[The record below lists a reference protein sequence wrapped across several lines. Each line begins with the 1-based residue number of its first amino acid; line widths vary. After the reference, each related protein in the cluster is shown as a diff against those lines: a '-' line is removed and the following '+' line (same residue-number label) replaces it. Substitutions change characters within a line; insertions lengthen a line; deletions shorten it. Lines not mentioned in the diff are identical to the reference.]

1 MEKGRRFYI
10 GMILFLSAVLGY
22 VSLSLMSFNNKI
34 QEREYSVQLS
44 TLSAM
49 SRQESLVL
57 EAKLE
62 GYLNTLNS
70 MAEYLREGEL
80 HSEKNMTILL
90 NVLDRTEQDF
100 QRLGLA
106 DLNGDSLVTNGAR
119 LNISDQSYFQN
130 ALDKKWT
137 ITDIKPSK
145 LTNVQVFIVS
155 VPVYDMDQEVRG
167 VLYGVVETS
176 NFHLYDLSSLYET
189 SQYFQVIDR
198 NGSYILQNDQRT
210 LPVQGSNILESLES
224 ADLEMPLEQIREK
237 IQAGETI
244 FTGLT
249 LDGRA
254 YSIYFSPL
262 ESHNWYAV
270 TMVDKKTVRDY
281 VWESMAND
289 TYIVMAKI
297 VAAVA
302 LLCAVIMYF
311 LTQEKKEAVRRCQQ
325 MEFNDEMIRTAI
337 GKSDALILIYD
348 LATQQ
353 LRCVNPESFAFSLPP
368 LLEHAPE
375 TLYTH
380 LPDQEHAKEQLTAIF
395 SRLEHIQESELFH
408 LSLCKDG
415 ENLHYQIQV
424 RSVTGEDGGVLR
436 CVGIVENITEHM
448 KMKNEMELLMQ
459 EADTDYLTGLYNR
472 RGGTELISEILKH
485 SDPAAESHA
494 FILLDLDNFKKLNDT
509 LGHQTGDAALKD
521 VADLLK
527 RHFRPYDIICRL
539 AGDEFVV
546 FVRDIPKQ
554 VVRKNLDSL
563 LKKLCLTY
571 EENGIS
577 ITVTVSAGAA
587 IAPVHGMEFDVLYQK
602 ADKALYLAKGSGKQ
616 MAVIYGGADE
626 KVE

>member
-34 QEREYSVQLS
+34 QEREYSVQLN

-80 HSEKNMTILL
+80 HSEKNMTVLH

-119 LNISDQSYFQN
+119 LNISDQSYFLN

-137 ITDIKPSK
+137 ITDTKPSK
-145 LTNVQVFIVS
+145 IMNVQVFIVS

-176 NFHLYDLSSLYET
+176 NFRLHGLSSLYET

-198 NGSYILQNDQRT
+198 NGSYILQNCQRT
-210 LPVQGSNILESLES
+210 LPVQGSNILEGLES

-237 IQAGETI
+237 VQAGETI

-262 ESHNWYAV
+262 ESHDWYTV
-270 TMVDKKTVRDY
+270 TMVDRKTVRDY
-281 VWESMAND
+281 VWEAMAND

-311 LTQEKKEAVRRCQQ
+311 LAQEKKEAVIRCQQ

-375 TLYTH
+375 TLYMH

-415 ENLHYQIQV
+415 ENHHYQIQV
-424 RSVTGEDGGVLR
+424 RSVTGEDEGVLR
-436 CVGIVENITEHM
+436 FVGIVENITEHM

-509 LGHQTGDAALKD
+509 LGHQTGDTALKD
-521 VADLLK
+521 VANLLN

-577 ITVTVSAGAA
+577 ITITVSAGAA
-587 IAPVHGMEFDVLYQK
+587 IAPVHGMEFDTLYQK

>member
-34 QEREYSVQLS
+34 QEREYSVQLN

-80 HSEKNMTILL
+80 HSEKNMTVLH

-106 DLNGDSLVTNGAR
+106 DLNGDPLATDGAR
-119 LNISDQSYFQN
+119 LNISDQSYFLN

-137 ITDIKPSK
+137 ITDTKPSK
-145 LTNVQVFIVS
+145 IMNVQVFIVS
-155 VPVYDMDQEVRG
+155 VPVYDMNQEVRG

-176 NFHLYDLSSLYET
+176 NFRLHGLSSLYET

-198 NGSYILQNDQRT
+198 NGSYILQNCQRT
-210 LPVQGSNILESLES
+210 LPVQGSNILEGLES

-237 IQAGETI
+237 VQAGETI

-262 ESHNWYAV
+262 ESHDWYTV
-270 TMVDKKTVRDY
+270 TMVDRKTVRDY
-281 VWESMAND
+281 VWEAMAND

-311 LTQEKKEAVRRCQQ
+311 LAQEKGGC
-325 MEFNDEMIRTAI
+325 
-337 GKSDALILIYD
+337 
-348 LATQQ
+348 
-353 LRCVNPESFAFSLPP
+353 
-368 LLEHAPE
+368 E
-375 TLYTH
+375 TL
-380 LPDQEHAKEQLTAIF
+380 PA
-395 SRLEHIQESELFH
+395 
-408 LSLCKDG
+408 DG
-415 ENLHYQIQV
+415 VQ
-424 RSVTGEDGGVLR
+424 R
-436 CVGIVENITEHM
+436 
-448 KMKNEMELLMQ
+448 
-459 EADTDYLTGLYNR
+459 
-472 RGGTELISEILKH
+472 
-485 SDPAAESHA
+485 
-494 FILLDLDNFKKLNDT
+494 
-509 LGHQTGDAALKD
+509 
-521 VADLLK
+521 
-527 RHFRPYDIICRL
+527 
-539 AGDEFVV
+539 
-546 FVRDIPKQ
+546 
-554 VVRKNLDSL
+554 
-563 LKKLCLTY
+563 
-571 EENGIS
+571 
-577 ITVTVSAGAA
+577 
-587 IAPVHGMEFDVLYQK
+587 
-602 ADKALYLAKGSGKQ
+602 
-616 MAVIYGGADE
+616 
-626 KVE
+626 